1 MSEYENYAATAQS
14 YDATRRPVGVEII
27 VGCCAQNKIPL
38 REQHILDAGC
48 GTANYTAAMSR
59 YVARITAID
68 VNAEMLK
75 HARAKFVGDGYGNDD
90 DDDDDGYGYGNG
102 NSDGGGDD
110 GDGYGNGNGNRN
122 DDALCKINFQQAA
135 ITDLPFPAAT
145 FDAVMVN
152 QVLHHIE
159 QKPRADFPAH
169 RRAIAEFARVLKP
182 GGALL
187 VNTCS
192 QNQLQNGFWYY
203 HLIPA
208 ARDAMRARHAPL
220 DTLREIMQS
229 AGITPVQ
236 TIVPVDALMQGDAYF
251 NPRGPLDEHWR
262 AGDSIWSTVDKKTL
276 TEAQTKIK
284 KLTKSNQLKP
294 YQTQKDTNRKH
305 IGQLSFIYGKRES

>member
-68 VNAEMLK
+68 VNFDMLK
-75 HARAKFVGDGYGNDD
+75 LARAKFVGDGYGNGNSDGDDDD
-90 DDDDDGYGYGNG
+90 DDDDDG
-102 NSDGGGDD
+102 
-110 GDGYGNGNGNRN
+110 NGNRD
-122 DDALCKINFQQAA
+122 DDASCKINFQQAA

-152 QVLHHIE
+152 QVLHHLE

-169 RRAIAEFARVLKP
+169 QSAIAEFARVLKP

-203 HLIPA
+203 HLIPD

-220 DTLREIMQS
+220 ETLREIMQS

-276 TEAQTKIK
+276 IEAQTKIK
-284 KLTKSNQLKP
+284 TLAKSNQLKP
-294 YQTQKDTNRKH
+294 YQTQKDTTRKH
-305 IGQLSFIYGKRES
+305 IGQLSFIYGKREF